1 MGFCFGF
8 WDKEKTSVDACYL
21 ISKFCEHSSSSDIL
35 WAFLDGIKELNLSAV
50 AEILMEVST
59 INLKFFKSF
68 KMYHLQCE
76 LPKLINVGRSG
87 LHLVH
92 GVFKSGTEAT
102 SWELK
107 NNF

>member
-1 MGFCFGF
+1 
-8 WDKEKTSVDACYL
+8 
-21 ISKFCEHSSSSDIL
+21 
-35 WAFLDGIKELNLSAV
+35 
-50 AEILMEVST
+50 
-59 INLKFFKSF
+59 
-68 KMYHLQCE
+68 MYHLQCE

-92 GVFKSGTEAT
+92 GVFKSGTEAA